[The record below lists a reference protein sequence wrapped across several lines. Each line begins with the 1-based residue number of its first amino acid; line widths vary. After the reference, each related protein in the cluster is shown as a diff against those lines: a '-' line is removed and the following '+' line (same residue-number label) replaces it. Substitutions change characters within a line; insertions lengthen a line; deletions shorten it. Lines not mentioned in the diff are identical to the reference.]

1 MIKVR
6 PKGIT
11 NYQQTWEEMKSFTEK
26 RQLDTPDELW
36 LLEHKNVFTH
46 GLSGKPEHLLKE
58 TKIPVIKS
66 DRGGQITY
74 HGPGQLIIYCLIDI
88 KRLGIGIK
96 KIVSLIEQS
105 LIELLSN
112 YDINA
117 NTIQGAPGVYVEG
130 AKIAALG
137 LKVKQG
143 KITSVLNSEEAT
155 SIKNELNNFKEIIIH
170 DIKTSERK
178 MRPSAPFT
186 TASLQ
191 RAAYSTLG
199 FSVKQTSSIAQRLY
213 QGIALED
220 GETVG
225 LISYMRTDSTNLSND
240 CLKDIGGFLDSNYP
254 KLKAEEVRKYS
265 KKVKNAQEAHEAIRP
280 TVINNTPSKIKK

>member
-6 PKGIT
+6 SKGIT
-11 NYQQTWEEMKSFTEK
+11 SYQKTWEEMKSFTEK
-26 RQLDTPDELW
+26 RQPNTPDELW
-36 LLEHKNVFTH
+36 LLQHNNVFTY
-46 GLSGKPEHLLKE
+46 GLSGKSEHLLKE
-58 TKIPVIKS
+58 TEIPVIKS

-117 NTIQGAPGVYVEG
+117 NIIQGAPGVYVEG

-143 KITSVLNSEEAT
+143 RTYHGLSLNIDMDLAPFALINPCGYPDLKVTQMRDLTDNVL
-155 SIKNELNNFKEIIIH
+155 SINDVQNELSQH
-170 DIKTSERK
+170 LIKHVARS
-178 MRPSAPFT
+178 
-186 TASLQ
+186 
-191 RAAYSTLG
+191 
-199 FSVKQTSSIAQRLY
+199 
-213 QGIALED
+213 
-220 GETVG
+220 
-225 LISYMRTDSTNLSND
+225 
-240 CLKDIGGFLDSNYP
+240 
-254 KLKAEEVRKYS
+254 
-265 KKVKNAQEAHEAIRP
+265 
-280 TVINNTPSKIKK
+280 